1 MAKKI
6 TDEQKEQINE
16 LYCQIR
22 VKSKVAKILGISPA
36 SVSKYIIEGYIPK
49 EERNEEKFQ
58 GKPKEFSKEIL
69 ALDDGNSIA
78 AALIKLSSEEWAELK
93 EMQKNIFL

>member
-16 LYCQIR
+16 LYCQIG

-49 EERNEEKFQ
+49 EKRDEEKFQ
-58 GKPKEFSKEIL
+58 GQPQGFSKEIL